1 MPLPDRSDSQGTFSY
16 IAMDPYLRIQTQLI
30 AYGIQQTL
38 TAPVLIPSV
47 LASIVLEIRYV
58 ESCKGCYMSVVTI
71 YCSTRNKIFLLMMIY
86 LQ

>member
-1 MPLPDRSDSQGTFSY
+1 MPRPDRSDSQGTFSY

-47 LASIVLEIRYV
+47 LASIALEIRYV
-58 ESCKGCYMSVVTI
+58 ESCKGCYMPVVTVYSLRPLHSLPKASI
-71 YCSTRNKIFLLMMIY
+71 VH
-86 LQ
+86 